1 MALIILDVD
10 ETLIHACP
18 EWIGRKPDFMA
29 ADQMIFIRPYA
40 KALIRLA
47 LQQHQV
53 AVWTASYGQ
62 YTREILA
69 ELFDDLSD
77 IAFIWDRNDCRL
89 CSDESGHDYFAK
101 DLSKIEQLSWGADG
115 YVVIDDQPEYI
126 LGNSKYIIGV
136 KPYFGSLHDDA
147 LVQLAEQLEL

>member
-47 LQQHQV
+47 LRQHQV
-53 AVWTASYGQ
+53 AIWTASYGQ
-62 YTREILA
+62 YTREILT

-89 CSDESGHDYFAK
+89 CSDESGHDYTKMGEPPALLGRHSQF
-101 DLSKIEQLSWGADG
+101 DNSG
-115 YVVIDDQPEYI
+115 I
-126 LGNSKYIIGV
+126 LIVTPKCEPPRSTLRKNNDRSMQHKSYEV
-136 KPYFGSLHDDA
+136 RM
-147 LVQLAEQLEL
+147 